1 MSLRK
6 QMLLRMVGIF
16 LIIMGFAL
24 FPSII
29 VAVVNYEIKSLMS
42 FGYVA
47 VPCLLLGLLIIK
59 FVRPSLTKLKVR
71 DGFLVVTM
79 GWVLCSVIGALPFV
93 ISENIPEF
101 VDAFFETA
109 SGLSTTGASI
119 LNDIEGLS
127 RSMLFWRSFTHWL
140 GGMGIIVLLMA
151 LLPSLGIGGQNIA
164 ISETPGPTLDKLT
177 PRFADTAK
185 NLYLLYILITVAETI
200 LLCLG
205 GLSLYDSLIHTFGT
219 VGTGGFSSYGASVG
233 HFTSPYVQWVITIF
247 MFICGINFNL
257 YFVLFKSGPRKVFKD
272 SEFRLYIGI
281 LLIATILISVNLY
294 FTNTYDTLEESVRL
308 SAFQS
313 ASITTTTGYATANF
327 DLWPT
332 FSKMIIFL
340 LMLTGASSSS
350 TGGGTKMIR
359 ILVALKMIKRNVSLK
374 IHPNRIAPITING
387 KPLPSDVVT
396 NISNFILT
404 YILVILCGTAVVA
417 LDGHDM
423 ITSLTATIACIGN
436 IGPGFNLVGPAMN
449 FDFFSDFTKYVL
461 SFLMIAGR
469 LEVITFLVLFS
480 PKYWNHNKA

>member
-6 QMLLRMVGIF
+6 QMILRMVGIYF
-16 LIIMGFAL
+16 IIMGFAF

-29 VAVVNYEIKSLMS
+29 VAIINNENDSIFAFLI
-42 FGYVA
+42 VA
-47 VPCLLLGLLIIK
+47 IPCLIAGLLIIK
-59 FVRPSLTKLKVR
+59 IFRPSLSKLKVR
-71 DGFLVVTM
+71 DGFLVVSL
-79 GWVLCSVIGALPFV
+79 GWVLCSIIGAFPFV
-93 ISENIPEF
+93 ISQSIPSF

-109 SGLSTTGASI
+109 SGFSTTGASI
-119 LNDIEGLS
+119 LNDIESLS
-127 RSMLFWRSFTHWL
+127 KSMLFWRSFTHWL

-185 NLYLLYILITVAETI
+185 NLYLVYILITVAETI
-200 LLCLG
+200 LLYLG

-247 MFICGINFNL
+247 MVICGINFNL
-257 YFVLFKSGPRKVFKD
+257 YFILFKNGPKRVFKD
-272 SEFRLYIGI
+272 SEFRLYIGV
-281 LLIATILISVNLY
+281 LVIATVLITLNLY
-294 FTNTYDTLEESVRL
+294 FTNTYETVEESMRL

-332 FSKMIIFL
+332 FSKMILFL

-387 KPLPSDVVT
+387 NVLPSDIVT

-404 YILVILCGTAVVA
+404 YIFVILGGTLIVA
-417 LDGHDM
+417 LDGYDM

-449 FDFFSDFTKYVL
+449 FDFFSDFTKFVL
-461 SFLMIAGR
+461 SIMMIAGR
-469 LEVITFLVLFS
+469 LEVFTFLVLFS
-480 PKYWNHNKA
+480 PKYWNPNKA